1 MNDKITVIIP
11 VYNTEKYLEKCV
23 KSVCEQ
29 TYKNLEIILV
39 DDGST
44 DSSPEIC
51 DTLANKDSRII
62 VIHKQNGGLSSA
74 RNAGLDRA
82 SGDFIGFID
91 SDDFIA
97 NDMFEALHAAISKDG
112 YAVSNIM
119 LERIDENDI
128 TSPSAVPHTKDEVI
142 SSLQYVKE
150 LMLHKGDASVCT
162 KLFSKAIFERFRFLE
177 GRLNEDFLFM
187 LDVASLIEN
196 INFVGKTGYYYFV
209 RSGSISSGYGKS
221 VIDMVGNSIDSNA
234 IVKKKFPSLTE
245 VANRFTLY
253 QHMAYLLLV
262 PKSEAHK
269 GNEVYTGALK
279 YIRKNIF
286 TAITNKFLSNKN
298 KLTILLLT
306 IFPKT
311 MSKIYSKKG

>member
-23 KSVCEQ
+23 KSVCDQ
-29 TYKNLEIILV
+29 TYKNLEVILV

-51 DTLANKDSRII
+51 DTLAKEDERIV

-74 RNAGLDRA
+74 RNAGLDKA
-82 SGDFIGFID
+82 SGDYIGFID

-97 NDMFEALHAAISKDG
+97 KDMYDDLYNAIPKEK

-119 LERIDENDI
+119 LERIDENGV
-128 TSPSAVPHTKDEVI
+128 TSPSAVPHTTDEVI
-142 SSLQYVKE
+142 DKLEYVKE

-162 KLFSKAIFERFRFLE
+162 KLFSKPVFENLRFCE
-177 GRLNEDFLFM
+177 GKLNEDFLFM
-187 LDVASLIEN
+187 LDVASLVDS
-196 INFVGKTGYYYFV
+196 INFVGKVGYCYFV
-209 RSGSISSGYGKS
+209 RNGSITSGYGKS
-221 VIDMVGNSIDSNA
+221 VIDMVGNSTDANA
-234 IVKKKFPSLTE
+234 IVKKKFPELYE
-245 VANRFTLY
+245 VADRFTLY
-253 QHMAYLLLV
+253 QHMAYLLLI

-269 GNEVYTGALK
+269 GNKVYSGALK

-286 TAITNKFLSNKN
+286 TAITNNFLSNKN
-298 KLTILLLT
+298 KLTIILLT
-306 IFPKT
+306 VFPKT
-311 MSKIYSKKG
+311 MAKLYSKKG